1 VQDQF
6 LDGIRKNQQVVLGN
20 VRKWAEATERLL
32 PPVPAPTVPANY
44 PQPRELVASQF
55 DFAEK
60 LLASQREFV
69 EELVAVS
76 VPTKAGA
83 SKASANETAASE

>member
-1 VQDQF
+1 VP
-6 LDGIRKNQQVVLGN
+6 
-20 VRKWAEATERLL
+20 A
-32 PPVPAPTVPANY
+32 PPVPSNY

-60 LLASQREFV
+60 LLASQREFM

-76 VPTKAGA
+76 VPTKAGTT
-83 SKASANETAASE
+83 KASAKETAASE